1 MSAMLQ
7 PRLKMPKPA
16 PIPTY
21 NDHKGSKGGGKN
33 QKGSK
38 GGGKSPTK
46 SGPRWVPETWIK
58 GQRKAICMRFQSNN
72 CNLGSNCKFAHIC
85 AMPKSMEKP
94 AAEITVQGITTRRLT
109 DQWQINRVSHRL
121 L

>member
-16 PIPTY
+16 PILTY
-21 NDHKGSKGGGKN
+21 NDQKGSKGGGKI

-38 GGGKSPTK
+38 GKSPTK
-46 SGPRWVPETWIK
+46 SGPRWVSETWIK

-72 CNLGSNCKFAHIC
+72 CNLGSNCKFARI
-85 AMPKSMEKP
+85 
-94 AAEITVQGITTRRLT
+94 
-109 DQWQINRVSHRL
+109 
-121 L
+121 